1 MEDDFSNSV
10 SRALSILE
18 CFSPERPHLTASEIQ
33 KLTDV
38 PRSTVFRLLATLT
51 GLNYLK
57 QDGESRKYFLGS
69 RVLSLGFTVLQ
80 NQEGRDIARPY
91 LQKLSR
97 EFNRSVNL
105 LMPDK
110 DEMVFIERIRVPGLT
125 DLNIGI
131 GGRIPMYNTGAGRAI
146 LAHLNPERFRKVVEL
161 MKKNH
166 RVAQYIGED
175 GETLKGCLEEVRR
188 LGYALND
195 RESDKSIRAVAVPI
209 FSSEGVS
216 YAAHIVA
223 TPEEIS
229 VDEFK
234 RVYALRLI
242 EVGREISE
250 ALGYRSTDRAEENW
264 H

>member
-1 MEDDFSNSV
+1 MENDLSNSV

-18 CFSPERPHLTASEIQ
+18 CFSPMSPHLTGSEIQ
-33 KLTDV
+33 KLTNV

-51 GLNYLK
+51 ALNYLK
-57 QDGESRKYFLGS
+57 QDGESRKYFLGP

-131 GGRIPMYNTGAGRAI
+131 GGRIPMYNTGAGRAV
-146 LAHLNPERFRKVVEL
+146 LAHMSPERFREVVEL
-161 MKKNH
+161 IKKNRQAARH
-166 RVAQYIGED
+166 IGEN
-175 GETLKGCLEEVRR
+175 GEKLKEGLEEVRR

-195 RESDKSIRAVAVPI
+195 RESDRSIRAVAVPV
-209 FSSEGVS
+209 FSSGGVS
-216 YAAHIVA
+216 YAAHIVS
-223 TPEEIS
+223 TPEEVS
-229 VDEFK
+229 VEEFK
-234 RVYALRLI
+234 RVYAPRLV

-250 ALGYRSTDRAEENW
+250 ALGYRDEGRSGQGRR
-264 H
+264 